1 MPDARPSRIGIVE
14 DDPVIRQHLGR
25 IFATAPD
32 FVLEG
37 EARSLAEGRE
47 LIRHPL
53 DLLVLDL
60 GLEDGS
66 GLDLIGEALAC
77 SPPPR
82 ILVLTVF
89 GDETS
94 VMSALARGADGY
106 LLKDSA
112 DDDLID
118 HVRQTLN
125 GGSPISAS
133 VAAYLLRHLRNQTVH
148 EPEASPEGLAE
159 ANLTARELEL
169 LKLLA
174 KGLSNKEV
182 ALALEISH
190 YTVGDHIKAIYRK
203 LAVRSRGEAVFEA
216 VHRGLI
222 RQ

>member
-1 MPDARPSRIGIVE
+1 MPEALTRRVGIVE
-14 DDPVIRQHLGR
+14 DDPVIRHH
-25 IFATAPD
+25 IAHMFDAVPD
-32 FVLEG
+32 LLIVG
-37 EARSLAEGRE
+37 EAQSLSEARL
-47 LIRHPL
+47 LIRKPL
-53 DLLVLDL
+53 DLLMLDL

-66 GLDLIGEALAC
+66 GLELIGEALAQ
-77 SPPPR
+77 PEPPR

-89 GDETS
+89 GDEST

-106 LLKDSA
+106 LLKDSDA
-112 DDDLID
+112 DDLLDN
-118 HVRQTLN
+118 VRQTLN

-133 VAAYLLRHLRNQTVH
+133 VAAYLLRHLRNQPAP
-148 EPEASPEGLAE
+148 EPETECAS
-159 ANLTARELEL
+159 LTPRELEL

-182 ALALEISH
+182 GIALEISH
-190 YTVGDHIKAIYRK
+190 FTVGDHIKAIYRK

>member
-1 MPDARPSRIGIVE
+1 MSEAPPRRIGIVE
-14 DDPVIRQHLGR
+14 DDPVIRHHLAR
-25 IFATAPD
+25 IFDEAPD
-32 FVLEG
+32 LVMAG
-37 EARSLAEGRE
+37 AAQSLAEARR
-47 LIRHPL
+47 LIDLPL
-53 DLLVLDL
+53 DLLMLDL

-66 GLDLIGEALAC
+66 GLELIGEALTR
-77 SPPPR
+77 PHPPR

-89 GDETS
+89 GDEST
-94 VMSALARGADGY
+94 VMSALAQGADGY
-106 LLKDSA
+106 LLKDSDA
-112 DDDLID
+112 DDLLNNI
-118 HVRQTLN
+118 RQTLD

-133 VAAYLLRHLRNQTVH
+133 VAAYLLRHLRTQTTP
-148 EPEASPEGLAE
+148 EPETLD
-159 ANLTARELEL
+159 ANLTPRELEL

-190 YTVGDHIKAIYRK
+190 FTVGDHIKAIYRK

>member
-1 MPDARPSRIGIVE
+1 MSDASVRRIGIVE
-14 DDPVIRQHLGR
+14 DDPVIRQHLAR
-25 IFATAPD
+25 IFDAAPD
-32 FVLEG
+32 LALEG
-37 EARSLAEGRE
+37 EARSLAEGRQ
-47 LIRHPL
+47 LIRRPL

-60 GLEDGS
+60 GLDDGS
-66 GLDLIGEALAC
+66 GLDLIGEALAMAA
-77 SPPPR
+77 PPR

-94 VMSALARGADGY
+94 VMAALARGADGY

-112 DDDLID
+112 ADDLLD
-118 HVRQTLN
+118 NVRQTLA

-133 VAAYLLRHLRNQTVH
+133 VAAYLLRHLRGQAPQ
-148 EPEASPEGLAE
+148 PETADD
-159 ANLTARELEL
+159 ANLTPRELDL

-190 YTVGDHIKAIYRK
+190 FTVGDHIKAIYRK

>member
-1 MPDARPSRIGIVE
+1 MEPVRSRIGVVE
-14 DDPVIRQHLGR
+14 DDPVIRQHLAR
-25 IFATAPD
+25 IFDGAPD
-32 FVLEG
+32 LILAG
-37 EARSLAEGRE
+37 EARSVAEGRD
-47 LIRHPL
+47 LIKQPL

-66 GLDLIGEALAC
+66 GLTLIAEALKTT
-77 SPPPR
+77 PPPR

-94 VMSALARGADGY
+94 VMSALASGADGY

-112 DDDLID
+112 DDDLLD
-118 HVRQTLN
+118 NVRQTLN

-133 VAAYLLRHLRNQTVH
+133 VAAYLLRHLRTAPPPAP
-148 EPEASPEGLAE
+148 EPAE
-159 ANLTARELEL
+159 DAHLTTRELEL

>member
-1 MPDARPSRIGIVE
+1 MPEALTRRIGIVE
-14 DDPVIRQHLGR
+14 DDPIIRHHIARIFDAAPDLLLVSEAQSLSEARLLIRQ
-25 IFATAPD
+25 
-32 FVLEG
+32 
-37 EARSLAEGRE
+37 
-47 LIRHPL
+47 PL
-53 DLLVLDL
+53 DLLMLDL

-66 GLDLIGEALAC
+66 GLELIGEILAQ
-77 SPPPR
+77 PEPPR

-89 GDETS
+89 GDEST

-106 LLKDSA
+106 LLKDSDA
-112 DDDLID
+112 DDLLEN
-118 HVRQTLN
+118 VRQTLN

-133 VAAYLLRHLRNQTVH
+133 VAAYLLRHLRNQTAP
-148 EPEASPEGLAE
+148 EPETECAS
-159 ANLTARELEL
+159 LTPRELEL

-182 ALALEISH
+182 GIALEISH
-190 YTVGDHIKAIYRK
+190 FTVGDHIKAIYRK

>member
-1 MPDARPSRIGIVE
+1 MPEALTRRIGIVE
-14 DDPVIRQHLGR
+14 DDPIIRHHIARIFDAAPDLLLVGEAQSLSEARLLIRQ
-25 IFATAPD
+25 
-32 FVLEG
+32 
-37 EARSLAEGRE
+37 
-47 LIRHPL
+47 PL
-53 DLLVLDL
+53 DLLMLDL

-66 GLDLIGEALAC
+66 GLELIGEILAQ
-77 SPPPR
+77 PEPPR

-89 GDETS
+89 GDEST

-106 LLKDSA
+106 LLKDSDA
-112 DDDLID
+112 DDLLEN
-118 HVRQTLN
+118 VRQTLN

-133 VAAYLLRHLRNQTVH
+133 VAAYLLRHLRNQTAP
-148 EPEASPEGLAE
+148 EPETECAS
-159 ANLTARELEL
+159 LTPRELEL

-182 ALALEISH
+182 GIALEISH
-190 YTVGDHIKAIYRK
+190 FTVGDHIKAIYRK

>member
-37 EARSLAEGRE
+37 EAGSLAEGRE
-47 LIRHPL
+47 LIRRPL

-77 SPPPR
+77 APPPR

-133 VAAYLLRHLRNQTVH
+133 VAAYLLRHLRNQTVP
-148 EPEASPEGLAE
+148 EPEAPHESLED
-159 ANLTARELEL
+159 ANLTTRELEL
-169 LKLLA
+169 LQLLA

>member
-1 MPDARPSRIGIVE
+1 MPEALTRRIGIVE
-14 DDPVIRQHLGR
+14 DDPVIRHHIAR
-25 IFATAPD
+25 IFDVAPD
-32 FVLEG
+32 LLLVG
-37 EARSLAEGRE
+37 EAQSLSEARH
-47 LIRHPL
+47 LIRQPL
-53 DLLVLDL
+53 DLLMLDL

-66 GLDLIGEALAC
+66 GLELIGEALAQ
-77 SPPPR
+77 PEPPR

-89 GDETS
+89 GDEST

-106 LLKDSA
+106 LLKDSDA
-112 DDDLID
+112 DDLLDN
-118 HVRQTLN
+118 VRQTLN

-133 VAAYLLRHLRNQTVH
+133 VAAYLLRHLRNQTAP
-148 EPEASPEGLAE
+148 EPETECAS
-159 ANLTARELEL
+159 LTPRELEL

-182 ALALEISH
+182 GIALEISH
-190 YTVGDHIKAIYRK
+190 FTVGDHIKAIYRK